1 LTYNDIA
8 IPFTDTSKRI
18 SILDVDQ
25 RTVFSLQT
33 AIGNISGNVTGE
45 ESDPMDLF
53 DESLVRLE
61 PPSEIEIEQ
70 SKVIDKT
77 LTSDIGWVPSPLS
90 PPTHLNIYDGD
101 GQLLRRTRM
110 EDKQDKERVRLEG
123 DIPWDATFSLSASYR
138 PGEDKESEKQRL
150 FLTSPWEATSQP
162 QLGLSPPIIYNIT
175 KLNSSSLTSSQAQ
188 LEWNHTMEPFS
199 LLYTVLSVWREDGS
213 LYTSKEVPWEGE
225 HSNTVM
231 VEVEEEAVRGARVSL
246 QNRVGVVLSLHGE
259 SLPLFPEEQDMLML
273 ILKILALT
281 ILLILSILIT
291 AFCLKSLCKK
301 SGRLDLR
308 KQKGSQADAEP
319 GTLGN
324 YSSAAS
330 GFNETKPLMGNG
342 NHRSGL
348 PSDAGSDNT
357 DQSLMSEEPLCNTSD
372 SPLCSTPLPP
382 SLLYPGDSMITLNK
396 FNEDDDGFFL
406 GGFNEDGSFIGD
418 YMDND
423 PDTSRAVMN
432 RLVGFNQLFSG
443 KF

>member
-1 LTYNDIA
+1 M
-8 IPFTDTSKRI
+8 
-18 SILDVDQ
+18 
-25 RTVFSLQT
+25 
-33 AIGNISGNVTGE
+33 G
-45 ESDPMDLF
+45 
-53 DESLVRLE
+53 
-61 PPSEIEIEQ
+61 
-70 SKVIDKT
+70 
-77 LTSDIGWVPSPLS
+77 
-90 PPTHLNIYDGD
+90 
-101 GQLLRRTRM
+101 
-110 EDKQDKERVRLEG
+110 
-123 DIPWDATFSLSASYR
+123 
-138 PGEDKESEKQRL
+138 
-150 FLTSPWEATSQP
+150 
-162 QLGLSPPIIYNIT
+162 
-175 KLNSSSLTSSQAQ
+175 SQAQ

-199 LLYTVLSVWREDGS
+199 LLYTVVSVWREDGS
-213 LYTSKEVPWEGE
+213 LYTSMEVPWEGE
-225 HSNTVM
+225 HSNTVL
-231 VEVEEEAVRGARVSL
+231 VEVEEEVVRGARVSL
-246 QNRVGVVLSLHGE
+246 QNRVGVVISLHGE

-357 DQSLMSEEPLCNTSD
+357 DQSLMSEEPLCNQSD

-396 FNEDDDGFFL
+396 FNEDGFFL

-432 RLVGFNQLFSG
+432 RLVGFIQLFSG
-443 KF
+443 KFRSGNQQEKGVV